1 MKIGPVTIFERLRSA
16 AGQRYGC
23 MIAAYHPRDS
33 ITWRF
38 VAWWRPRHNAAS
50 GTGWVYRQHNSG
62 KHVQADFGF
71 LGLVGFDTQR
81 RIEDIRAIVS

>member
-1 MKIGPVTIFERLRSA
+1 MKIGSVTIFERLRSA

-23 MIAAYHPRDS
+23 MIVAYHPRDS

-38 VAWWRPRHNAAS
+38 VAWWRPPHDATS
-50 GTGWVYRQHNSG
+50 GRGWVYRRHNCG
-62 KHVQADFGF
+62 KHVQADLQS
-71 LGLVGFDTQR
+71 LGLIGFDTQR